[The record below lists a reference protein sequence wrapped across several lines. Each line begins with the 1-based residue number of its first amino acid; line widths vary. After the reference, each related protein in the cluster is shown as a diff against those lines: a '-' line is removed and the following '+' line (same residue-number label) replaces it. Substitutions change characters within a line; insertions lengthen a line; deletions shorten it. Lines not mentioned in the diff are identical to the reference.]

1 VNHDVFD
8 VSEANL
14 DDIRA
19 TIGGT
24 YAGTA
29 ITGSD
34 FDLTIVDGELVFQ
47 FLGGDRFGDAPYAG
61 ALTLTFQLPTHAIQG
76 KQT

>member
-1 VNHDVFD
+1 VPFTFSIAEGAAENLAESQIIDTVNHDVFD

-47 FLGGDRFGDAPYAG
+47 FLGGDRFG
-61 ALTLTFQLPTHAIQG
+61 
-76 KQT
+76 